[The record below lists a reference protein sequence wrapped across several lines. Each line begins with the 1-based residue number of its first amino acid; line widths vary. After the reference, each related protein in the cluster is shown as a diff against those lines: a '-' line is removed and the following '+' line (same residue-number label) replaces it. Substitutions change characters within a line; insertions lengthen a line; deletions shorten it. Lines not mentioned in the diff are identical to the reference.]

1 MNTPTRKRG
10 SVVKTSIAVVAVVA
24 PLTAML
30 AACGR
35 EPAPEVLR
43 PVRTVEVR
51 YDQARESHRYVGTVH
66 SRHEV
71 DQAFRV
77 GGKVVE
83 RRVDVGQKVQ
93 EGDVLAVLDDED
105 YRLAVQAAEQ
115 QLAAATANA
124 RQAESDRKRLEA
136 LKLDGSVSDA
146 DEEHAA
152 SAAQTTRA
160 AQEAQLRQLNLARN
174 QLDYAVLRAPRSGVV
189 TAIRFEAGQVV
200 AAGQPVVS
208 IANEGEPEIVIDVP
222 EDHLES
228 FRQAQ
233 YRAWLASAPDET
245 FEVSLREL
253 SPQAAA
259 QTRTFRARLK
269 PAAPR
274 PLPLGATATLVVERP
289 VSTAAAAALPA
300 SAITQSKGQAALWIV
315 RPAQDER
322 AGTVELV
329 PVEVHGYRNDEV
341 LVSGPPAGEQVVV
354 AGVHKMSPGLRVA
367 LPVSSPDKA
376 EIRQAAR

>member
-1 MNTPTRKRG
+1 MK
-10 SVVKTSIAVVAVVA
+10 SSIAVVAVVA
-24 PLTAML
+24 PLAAILT
-30 AACGR
+30 ACGH

-51 YDQARESHRYVGTVH
+51 YDEARESHRYVGTIH

-83 RRVDVGQKVQ
+83 RRVDVGQKVR

-146 DEEHAA
+146 DEEHAE
-152 SAAQTTRA
+152 SAAETTRA

-174 QLDYAVLRAPRSGVV
+174 QLDYTVLKAPRSGVV

-208 IANEGEPEIVIDVP
+208 IANEGEPEIVVDVP

-233 YRAWLASAPDET
+233 YRAWLASTPDEK

-259 QTRTFRARLK
+259 QTRTFRARLQ
-269 PAAPR
+269 PATPR

-289 VSTAAAAALPA
+289 VSSAPAAALPA
-300 SAITQSKGQAALWIV
+300 SAITQGQGQPALWVV
-315 RPAQDER
+315 RQVQGEQ

-341 LVSGPPAGEQVVV
+341 LVSGPSAGERVVV

-367 LPVSSPDKA
+367 LPETSSDKA